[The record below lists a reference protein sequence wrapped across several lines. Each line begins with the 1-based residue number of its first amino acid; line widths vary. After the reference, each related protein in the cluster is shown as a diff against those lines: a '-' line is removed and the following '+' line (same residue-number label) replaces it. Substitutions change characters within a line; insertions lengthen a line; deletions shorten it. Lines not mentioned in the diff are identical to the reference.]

1 MFTLKVFKFKQNNFK
16 IVFKVLIVCVAL
28 NMIILLPFPPSVFSG
43 SKNISQLKDNLPPGE
58 RYYLLGKRDPFIPLN
73 KGEKINSNSL
83 PKIFKKKNKFKKTQ
97 NSFGDLPLL
106 PMKIFLKIREGDPV
120 MFDKLKRYADIFN
133 KKKLG
138 KMDSLKF
145 NSTVSKYRNIIRR
158 AQNISNRIS
167 TTAIQVDFKK
177 LHYSGFIN
185 RDNESIALIQKSSGN
200 GYTAKIGSIIGPN
213 FGVIK
218 SIGMDE
224 IIVIERYR
232 NYLGEFISMNKNIP
246 FKQSIQTR
254 NPIKKL
260 NSNEVD
266 IKLLKDKYKFNPSTD
281 RGMQTATTKQL
292 RD

>member
-43 SKNISQLKDNLPPGE
+43 SKNISQLKDTPPPQVNVITCWE
-58 RYYLLGKRDPFIPLN
+58 SVTLLFPLN

-83 PKIFKKKNKFKKTQ
+83 PKIFKKKNKFKTTQ

-145 NSTVSKYRNIIRR
+145 NSTVV
-158 AQNISNRIS
+158 
-167 TTAIQVDFKK
+167 QVSEY
-177 LHYSGFIN
+177 H
-185 RDNESIALIQKSSGN
+185 
-200 GYTAKIGSIIGPN
+200 
-213 FGVIK
+213 
-218 SIGMDE
+218 
-224 IIVIERYR
+224 
-232 NYLGEFISMNKNIP
+232 
-246 FKQSIQTR
+246 
-254 NPIKKL
+254 
-260 NSNEVD
+260 
-266 IKLLKDKYKFNPSTD
+266 
-281 RGMQTATTKQL
+281 
-292 RD
+292 